1 MTLWRLYPDNFP
13 FRRDPT
19 VGAIERKVQRSAG
32 RQNVEQPQQESP
44 PAHISYPP
52 LERIGCRILR
62 LTGDEEIQW
71 QADPGPSL
79 LPVGEKQVPKGLELV
94 WGEMSES
101 DTVEDPSI
109 PLAVPS
115 VSDFPDHLGLDL
127 DSAAV
132 HLEVDVEETGNG

>member
-1 MTLWRLYPDNFP
+1 
-13 FRRDPT
+13 
-19 VGAIERKVQRSAG
+19 
-32 RQNVEQPQQESP
+32 
-44 PAHISYPP
+44 